1 LFAGLA
7 FEDHLQPN
15 ALNSFILFLSEGF
28 EGDKNGER
36 KNKIL
41 SQLNAL
47 KVAKHLGRSNR
58 PRRFGPPPPPTA
70 ATASQHAMAC
80 AAPIARV
87 DADA

>member
-41 SQLNAL
+41 GANLTPKA
-47 KVAKHLGRSNR
+47 AKHPMLC
-58 PRRFGPPPPPTA
+58 PA
-70 ATASQHAMAC
+70 
-80 AAPIARV
+80 
-87 DADA
+87 